1 MKQLPKWITDN
12 PTYANDEEYMTIVS
26 NIMNMDSIDD
36 AKSKIIQNVSKEIEL
51 VSDHTLN
58 IL

>member
-1 MKQLPKWITDN
+1 
-12 PTYANDEEYMTIVS
+12 
-26 NIMNMDSIDD
+26 MDSIDD